1 MAVFLNKNLV
11 FINNVPFMNTSFE
24 KLVENL
30 SGNDFKYLTEEF
42 DSKSLEL

>member
-1 MAVFLNKNLV
+1 MTVFLNKNLV
-11 FINNVPFMNTSFE
+11 FINNVSFMNTSFE

-42 DSKSLEL
+42 GSKSLEL